1 MATAEEVKQ
10 QIDEQT
16 AAIAALK
23 KANAPKD
30 QIQAAAKKLLEL
42 KAQYKTFANNNG
54 GNQKANTGSKKNF
67 TLKTP
72 KGTKDYNDKEMAV
85 REKIFN
91 TIKTVFKRHGA
102 VTIDTPVFE
111 LKEILMGKYGED
123 SKLIYDLQDQ
133 GGELCSLRYDLT
145 VPFARFVAMNG
156 SKYQNI
162 KRYNIAKVYR
172 RDQPSVA
179 RGRMREFV
187 QCDFDIA
194 GVYEPMVPDAEIVRI
209 MKETLTALD
218 IGDFTIKINHRKILD
233 GMFEFCGVPKEKFRT
248 ISSAV
253 DKLDKAPWEEVRK
266 EMVEL
271 KGLPAEVADKIGT
284 FVVCKGGREMCEF
297 LEEKLGSNATAMEGI
312 NDMKLLMTYL
322 EAFDVL
328 DKISFDLSLARGLD
342 YYTGVIYEAVSTA
355 PPETGKKKK
364 SDDEGSVGSVSG
376 GGRYDNL
383 VGMFSGNRTVP
394 CVGFSIGVERIFSIL
409 LRKMKLEE
417 VKANEVQVYVCS
429 VGKGLLTEKMKICK
443 ELWDNDIKAEF
454 MYKADPK
461 LDKQFQVCEREK
473 IPYAIIIGNEEIEK
487 QVVKI
492 KDQTNK
498 ESGNGEIVPRSEYIE
513 YIKKLLNQN

>member
-1 MATAEEVKQ
+1 
-10 QIDEQT
+10 
-16 AAIAALK
+16 
-23 KANAPKD
+23 
-30 QIQAAAKKLLEL
+30 
-42 KAQYKTFANNNG
+42 
-54 GNQKANTGSKKNF
+54 
-67 TLKTP
+67 
-72 KGTKDYNDKEMAV
+72 
-85 REKIFN
+85 
-91 TIKTVFKRHGA
+91 
-102 VTIDTPVFE
+102 
-111 LKEILMGKYGED
+111 
-123 SKLIYDLQDQ
+123 
-133 GGELCSLRYDLT
+133 
-145 VPFARFVAMNG
+145 
-156 SKYQNI
+156 
-162 KRYNIAKVYR
+162 
-172 RDQPSVA
+172 
-179 RGRMREFV
+179 
-187 QCDFDIA
+187 
-194 GVYEPMVPDAEIVRI
+194 MVPDAEIVRI
-209 MKETLTALD
+209 MKETLTALE

-342 YYTGVIYEAVSTA
+342 YYTGVIYEAIVNA
-355 PPETGKKKK
+355 PPESGKKKK
-364 SDDEGSVGSVSG
+364 SEDEGNVGSVSG

-383 VGMFSGNRTVP
+383 VGMFSGSRTVP

-417 VKANEVQVYVCS
+417 VKSNEVQVYVCS

-443 ELWDNDIKAEF
+443 ELWDNEIKAEF

-492 KDQTNK
+492 KDQSNK
-498 ESGNGEIVPRSEYIE
+498 ESGNGEVVPRSEYIQ
-513 YIKKLLNQN
+513 YIKNLLNQN